1 MALIKEELIEEIVN
15 ANTLPEISRAYNKL
29 NSIYEDLL
37 EELESEGSENKIDLQ
52 EEIDTLK
59 DVLQYAIE
67 NKAEGLI
74 YHLQKYDNEVG
85 KSTATK
91 AEDKGFYYQEQQRL
105 KNLRD
110 QEIKK
115 RDNFVNFII
124 NQMNFLGIK
133 PKKANGIKT
142 SQGILSLREVKE
154 KVYPAIDTLEDNFKR
169 FIIPQLT
176 LTYEQFQSL
185 PEDIKELISG
195 RVKED
200 LDKEKI
206 EKDEKLSLKIREEIK
221 TKLKIY

>member
-1 MALIKEELIEEIVN
+1 
-15 ANTLPEISRAYNKL
+15 
-29 NSIYEDLL
+29 
-37 EELESEGSENKIDLQ
+37 
-52 EEIDTLK
+52 
-59 DVLQYAIE
+59 
-67 NKAEGLI
+67 
-74 YHLQKYDNEVG
+74 
-85 KSTATK
+85 
-91 AEDKGFYYQEQQRL
+91 
-105 KNLRD
+105 
-110 QEIKK
+110 
-115 RDNFVNFII
+115 
-124 NQMNFLGIK
+124 MNFLGIK